1 VGRYLYEHLAT
12 GLAPVEPRPWFQQRS
27 RWTKG
32 HFEVLFSA
40 SSCPLAFWR
49 YTGNLGERL
58 YAAILYMIGTW
69 SYITNFVST
78 PVFFL
83 VPFFYLVLGLAPI
96 AFTWELGLAA
106 SIYLPLSQLM
116 MGYVRDIKDAKSIW
130 LAGISNTVLSF
141 TYFKAFL
148 NTALTA
154 MGLKPKGGFKPTMGA
169 AAAIA
174 QALDPVVLLL
184 YLVVNLAS
192 IAVGL
197 YMLITQLLP
206 IKGYPMLLE
215 VRRCCCACRK
225 GGGASYAVAE
235 GSTAKW
241 RAGLMLGCADRV
253 GMRRTHHPPTCM

>member
-32 HFEVLFSA
+32 HFEVLFNSA
-40 SSCPLAFWR
+40 ACPLAFWR
-49 YTGNLGERL
+49 YSGHLGQRL

-96 AFTWELGLAA
+96 AFTWQLGLAA
-106 SIYLPLSQLM
+106 SVYLLLSQLM
-116 MGYVRDIKDAKSIW
+116 MGYVSDIKDAKSIW

-154 MGLKPKGGFKPTMGA
+154 AGLKPKGGFKPTMGA

-174 QALDPVVLLL
+174 QALDPLVLLT
-184 YLVVNLAS
+184 YLVTNLFS
-192 IAVGL
+192 VGIAI
-197 YMLITQLLP
+197 YMIISQLAP
-206 IKGYPMLLE
+206 VKGYQMLLE
-215 VRRCCCACRK
+215 VRQLGLELDADTVATPKCCASC
-225 GGGASYAVAE
+225 ASKFSGYAVIF
-235 GSTAKW
+235 
-241 RAGLMLGCADRV
+241 LFMI
-253 GMRRTHHPPTCM
+253 